1 MNRSTFKFQFLCTII
16 FFYSCALDGPEKFY
30 SPESG
35 FLQVFIKSDDSD
47 SSINILGLDYN
58 VSESDS
64 MDLLVY
70 QGKAYDLDSNYAIL
84 YKNINSWRQE
94 EYVYNIMD
102 WQASDGYKSFKIFE
116 CHLPPF
122 NYKSLTIGMIASIL
136 EVGPYRIPVSLP
148 DGIDGVFSVPVDFTV
163 SENGVTRIN
172 LILKPLESMS
182 RYQDSYV
189 FDRKI
194 EVSSVE
200 YLNEE
205 LYNEII
211 TISDTLL

>member
-1 MNRSTFKFQFLCTII
+1 MNRSAFKFLILFTII
-16 FFYSCALDGPEKFY
+16 FFNSCTLDEPKQFR
-30 SPESG
+30 SPEPG

-94 EYVYNIMD
+94 EFIYNIMD
-102 WQASDGYKSFKIFE
+102 WQTSDGYKSFKIFE

-122 NYKSLTIGMIASIL
+122 EYKSLSIGLIASIL

-148 DGIDGVFSVPVDFTV
+148 DGVDGVFSVPVDFTV

-172 LILKPLESMS
+172 LTLKPLESMS

-205 LYNEII
+205 LYNQII
-211 TISDTLL
+211 AISDTLL

>member
-1 MNRSTFKFQFLCTII
+1 MNKFKFQLLFTII
-16 FFYSCALDGPEKFY
+16 FFYSCTLDDPEQFY

-102 WQASDGYKSFKIFE
+102 
-116 CHLPPF
+116 
-122 NYKSLTIGMIASIL
+122 
-136 EVGPYRIPVSLP
+136 
-148 DGIDGVFSVPVDFTV
+148 
-163 SENGVTRIN
+163 
-172 LILKPLESMS
+172 
-182 RYQDSYV
+182 
-189 FDRKI
+189 
-194 EVSSVE
+194 
-200 YLNEE
+200 
-205 LYNEII
+205 
-211 TISDTLL
+211 